1 MSAEPRAM
9 NGLETLHRTPG
20 GWRVGETNLILAR
33 PTPDPRWGIR
43 ADWGLTPPHRAI
55 YEWAQSHYLE
65 EMRFATRRQAHRA
78 VVALWLA
85 DPPTD
90 QTHRRVK
97 LRRLSPDALV
107 SRRGGYRIE
116 RVQHDERPDSWNV
129 IWPDRRVRS
138 FPTLVAAR
146 LDVDRHA
153 AMNAYW
159 NYED

>member
-1 MSAEPRAM
+1 MDD
-9 NGLETLHRTPG
+9 LTKLHRAPD
-20 GWRVGETNLILAR
+20 GWRIGETNLILAR

-55 YEWAQSHYLE
+55 YEWAQRHNLE
-65 EMRFATRRQAHRA
+65 EMRFDARRQAHRA

-97 LRRLSPDALV
+97 LRRV
-107 SRRGGYRIE
+107 SADKLISRPGGYRIE
-116 RVQHDERPDSWNV
+116 RIRRDDCRPDSWNV
-129 IWPDRRVRS
+129 TWPDRRVRS
-138 FPTLVAAR
+138 FATLVAAR

-153 AMNAYW
+153 AMNGYW
-159 NYED
+159 GYQD